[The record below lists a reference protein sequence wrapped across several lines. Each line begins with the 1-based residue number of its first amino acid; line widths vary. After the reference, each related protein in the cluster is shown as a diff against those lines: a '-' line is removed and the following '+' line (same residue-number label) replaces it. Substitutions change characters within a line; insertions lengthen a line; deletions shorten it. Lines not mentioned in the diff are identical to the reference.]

1 MCGRWESFP
10 REFAKCR
17 RCRKAKYC
25 GKECQSIAWSEGHR
39 FWCSAKD
46 NEDDADRDREGE
58 SSRANGGN
66 TTSGGTVTGRT
77 ERRAAREQERQARLD
92 ARVEELGPR
101 QTTTTILVPDGA
113 TANTPG
119 ATPTASAATTTDT
132 QRQRPIMQG
141 AFGTN
146 WSFSTLRRPRRTD
159 DGAANPNE
167 PQETRSVTVRYRN
180 NAGSSTVLVNGA
192 ADVDL
197 PPEVRQQLVQILQGA
212 RRGDRIEISAGPSEN
227 RAEEQGNDSAGDND
241 EPMVIG

>member
-25 GKECQSIAWSEGHR
+25 GKECQSVAWSEGHR

-46 NEDDADRDREGE
+46 NEDDVDRDREGDNF
-58 SSRANGGN
+58 RLNGGN
-66 TTSGGTVTGRT
+66 STSGGTVTGRL

-92 ARVEELGPR
+92 ARAIEEFGPR
-101 QTTTTILVPDGA
+101 QTTTITVPGGASTI
-113 TANTPG
+113 TPA
-119 ATPTASAATTTDT
+119 ATPTATVTADT
-132 QRQRPIMQG
+132 QRQRPAVQG

-167 PQETRSVTVRYRN
+167 PQDTRTVSIRYRN
-180 NAGSSTVLVNGA
+180 NAGSATVTVNSA
-192 ADVDL
+192 AEVDI
-197 PPEVRQQLVQILQGA
+197 PPEVRQQLVQIMQSA
-212 RRGDRIEISAGPSEN
+212 QRGDRIESTAVPSES
-227 RAEEQGNDSAGDND
+227 RPGEQENGSPGDND